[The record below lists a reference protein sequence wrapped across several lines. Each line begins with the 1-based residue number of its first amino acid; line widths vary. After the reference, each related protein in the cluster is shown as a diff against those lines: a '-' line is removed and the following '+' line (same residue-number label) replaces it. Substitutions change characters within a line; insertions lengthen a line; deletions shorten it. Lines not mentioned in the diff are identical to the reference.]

1 MSYLNPRD
9 FFLEVA
15 RGRTEFSYIN
25 KFGANLAV
33 SAATDEDVA
42 EPGGSIV
49 WPTAAET
56 LEILSS
62 SASDKGTPTASTG
75 ALTVTIEGLDASW
88 DFKTATVTMDGTAVV
103 AMAGTWRRVSRAYVV
118 TVGSSESNVGI
129 ITIRVASAGAT
140 RLIIAIGKGQTLH
153 AAWTVPQGYTG
164 YLHSVY
170 GSIISGSP
178 SGVEVTLKTW
188 VRPLVNSAGAW
199 RLHHEI
205 SMETDGATEV
215 HQVFNPPHTLPGAC
229 DIRIAADVDTDAT
242 LVAAGFTVLYA
253 TPS

>member
-25 KFGANLAV
+25 KFGINLDV
-33 SAATDEDVA
+33 DLAAEEDVA
-42 EPGGSIV
+42 ETGDSIT

-62 SASDKGTPTASTG
+62 SSSDDGNPVGIG
-75 ALTVTIEGLDASW
+75 AREVTIEGVDASW
-88 DFKTATVTMDGTAVV
+88 DLKTETITLNGTGVVTLGGTWLRVNRMFV
-103 AMAGTWRRVSRAYVV
+103 LTAGTS
-118 TVGSSESNVGI
+118 TTNVGT
-129 ITIRVASAGAT
+129 ITCRVASAGAT

-164 YLHSVY
+164 YLVSMY
-170 GSIISGSP
+170 GSLDT
-178 SGVEVTLKTW
+178 GVTEATFTIW
-188 VRPLVNSAGAW
+188 VRPLVDGTGAW
-199 RLHHEI
+199 RIIHQLTIAATMTSSI
-205 SMETDGATEV
+205 SHKFAV
-215 HQVFNPPHTLPGAC
+215 PHILAGAC
-229 DIRIAADVDTDAT
+229 DVRLAVKVADDNAIISG
-242 LVAAGFTVLYA
+242 GFTVLYA